1 MDNQVVEKNSNEVK
15 NPVSDNSEQK
25 DEGSPIVKT
34 NPFPG
39 VNQHKNPSPLLDK
52 ITKKQIPEPEEEK
65 KTVGVCYND
74 PESQILKLKKSSSIS
89 SSAFPEVVKIKKFKK
104 KSII

>member
-1 MDNQVVEKNSNEVK
+1 MRNKKVVKKNSNEVK

-52 ITKKQIPEPEEEK
+52 ITKK
-65 KTVGVCYND
+65 
-74 PESQILKLKKSSSIS
+74 
-89 SSAFPEVVKIKKFKK
+89 
-104 KSII
+104 

>member
-1 MDNQVVEKNSNEVK
+1 MGRKVVKKNSNEVK

-39 VNQHKNPSPLLDK
+39 VNQHKNPSPLLDN
-52 ITKKQIPEPEEEK
+52 ITKKKIPEPEEEK
-65 KTVGVCYND
+65 TVEVGYND
-74 PESQILKLKKSSSIS
+74 PESQTLKLKKSSSIS
-89 SSAFPEVVKIKKFKK
+89 SSAFPEVVKNKKFKK